1 MKTLVTALFMLA
13 AVVISMLL
21 GKYIATAKD
30 FRTRVAI
37 LLGAA
42 LLWTACVWL
51 LMLYW
56 RNVGASL

>member
-1 MKTLVTALFMLA
+1 MKTLVTALFIVA

-21 GKYIATAKD
+21 GKYIARAKD
-30 FRTRVAI
+30 FRTRLAI
-37 LLGAA
+37 IIGAM

-56 RNVGASL
+56 RNAYAA